1 MILKTSKAIM
11 HRAKH
16 VAAAMPQWFMR
27 FLQPL
32 AEELQALRRAK
43 RPAQDGRLKNLL
55 AAITAL
61 RDARHITII
70 PGHGTAL
77 SKAQFKAIV
86 LSAGLREWGKTV
98 QFAIHPAAGR
108 LPGQMLALLGQTDGL
123 LTTLQSMDDALA
135 RTDVALIIGACDIVN
150 PALAQVEGAH
160 QRTYRVLAAECAPA
174 IVVCNQDRTP
184 GPSGI
189 ENPLYDNPRT
199 TFLGGDAW
207 QTLAV
212 LIDNLGA
219 PDDDSSGQAIL
230 ANGADAFKTAPRVL
244 GH

>member
-1 MILKTSKAIM
+1 MIFKTSKAI
-11 HRAKH
+11 HRAKR
-16 VAAAMPQWFMR
+16 VATAVPQWFMR
-27 FLQPL
+27 FLQLL
-32 AEELQALRRAK
+32 AEDLRALRRAK
-43 RPAQDGRLKNLL
+43 RPVQDGRLKNLL
-55 AAITAL
+55 TAITAL
-61 RDARHITII
+61 RDARHIIII

-86 LSAGLREWGKTV
+86 LSASLRARGKTV

-123 LTTLQSMDDALA
+123 LTTVQSMNAALA

-160 QRTYRVLAAECAPA
+160 QRTYQVVAAECARA

-207 QTLAV
+207 QTLSA
-212 LIDNLGA
+212 LIDSLGA
-219 PDDDSSGQAIL
+219 PDDDSSGQVIL
-230 ANGADAFKTAPRVL
+230 ANGADAIKMGPRAL
-244 GH
+244 EQ